1 MLIIF
6 FLSLPAVR
14 GLVAIGKASKMA
26 GASSCEKYEVE
37 GGALPK
43 LVVFDLDATV
53 WLPELYTL
61 RPPNGLQEPWRPK
74 LGMDV
79 KLIDGVA
86 DILRWLAASE
96 DRPKLAIASRT
107 QKRAWAR
114 SLLRQI
120 EVIDGITLEKLC
132 GGSAS
137 SALRQRGDGRVQ
149 IFPGDKQEHMSKL
162 SAATGVAYT
171 DMLFFDDALDGK

>member
-1 MLIIF
+1 
-6 FLSLPAVR
+6 
-14 GLVAIGKASKMA
+14 MA
-26 GASSCEKYEVE
+26 GAGSCGEYEVE
-37 GGALPK
+37 GGAMPK

-61 RPPNGLQEPWRPK
+61 RPPKGEAEPWRPK
-74 LGMDV
+74 LGVDV

-96 DRPKLAIASRT
+96 GRPKLAIASRT
-107 QKRAWAR
+107 QKRAWAK

-120 EVIDGITLEKLC
+120 EVMDGLTLEKLC

-137 SALRQRGDGRVQ
+137 SMLRKRGDGRVQ

-162 SAATGVAYT
+162 SAATGVAYK
-171 DMLFFDDALDGK
+171 DMLFFDDALDGR